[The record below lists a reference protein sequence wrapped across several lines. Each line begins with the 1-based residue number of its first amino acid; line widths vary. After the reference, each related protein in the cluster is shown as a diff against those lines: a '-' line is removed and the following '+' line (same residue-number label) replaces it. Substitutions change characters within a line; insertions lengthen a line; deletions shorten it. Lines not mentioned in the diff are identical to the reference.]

1 MSGPNTAQVVQDMF
15 LEPNL
20 EMCSINYT
28 STAMYVRYGYSNME
42 FKAAG
47 IFGWL

>member
-15 LEPNL
+15 LVPNL

-28 STAMYVRYGYSNME
+28 SAAMYVRYGYSNME